1 MTTFEREYCPTC
13 KHIISRDRVNLSS
26 LEFRRL
32 IHNITDLDELI
43 SNKDYLYRFI
53 RSTYRVKEYA
63 DNFLEILED
72 KLDNEEL
79 DTIKLWLLSYINNED
94 CAFPPKEI
102 SLYKFL
108 CLDNSD
114 INMPFGEFYDSYS
127 HWIEDPM
134 SKNRVSRA
142 LLAFGIKTTM
152 KKIVLDGRT
161 KNTIMICIS
170 KEELLELCRKN
181 GFVPIPQTK

>member
-1 MTTFEREYCPTC
+1 MTTFEREYCSTC

-43 SNKDYLYRFI
+43 S
-53 RSTYRVKEYA
+53 
-63 DNFLEILED
+63 
-72 KLDNEEL
+72 
-79 DTIKLWLLSYINNED
+79 
-94 CAFPPKEI
+94 
-102 SLYKFL
+102 
-108 CLDNSD
+108 
-114 INMPFGEFYDSYS
+114 
-127 HWIEDPM
+127 
-134 SKNRVSRA
+134 KNRVSRA

-152 KKIVLDGRT
+152 KKIALDGGT

-181 GFVPIPQTK
+181 SFVPIPQTK

>member
-1 MTTFEREYCPTC
+1 MMTPEREYCPTC

-53 RSTYRVKEYA
+53 RSAYRVKEYA

-79 DTIKLWLLSYINNED
+79 DTIKLWILSYINNED
-94 CAFPPKEI
+94 RAFPPKEI

-127 HWIEDPM
+127 SQLTDPM

-152 KKIVLDGRT
+152 KKIVLDGKT

-170 KEELLELCRKN
+170 KEELLDLCQKN
-181 GFVPIPQTK
+181 GLGEFVPN

>member
-1 MTTFEREYCPTC
+1 MTSLEREYCPTC

-79 DTIKLWLLSYINNED
+79 DTIKLWILSYINNED

-102 SLYKFL
+102 GLYKFL
-108 CLDNSD
+108 CLDDAD
-114 INMPFGEFYDSYS
+114 IFMTFSEFYDSYS

-152 KKIVLDGRT
+152 KKIVLDGKT

-170 KEELLELCRKN
+170 KEELLDLYRKN
-181 GFVPIPQTK
+181 GFNLEIP